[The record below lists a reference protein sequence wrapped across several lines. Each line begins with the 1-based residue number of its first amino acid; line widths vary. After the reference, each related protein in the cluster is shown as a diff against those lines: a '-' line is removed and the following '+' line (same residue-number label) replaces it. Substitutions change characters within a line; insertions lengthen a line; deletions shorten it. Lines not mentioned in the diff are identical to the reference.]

1 MQVEIV
7 AIMRIGKVSRTKA
20 KFGRILK
27 FNWSKKRCQLREL
40 GEAIK
45 EIGNKP
51 KEKREVKE

>member
-1 MQVEIV
+1 
-7 AIMRIGKVSRTKA
+7 MRIGKVSRTKA